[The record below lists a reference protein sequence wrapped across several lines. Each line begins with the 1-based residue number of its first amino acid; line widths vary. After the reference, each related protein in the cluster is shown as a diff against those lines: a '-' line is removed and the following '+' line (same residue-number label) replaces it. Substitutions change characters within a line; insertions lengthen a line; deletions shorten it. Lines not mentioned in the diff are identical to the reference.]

1 MKSYQQF
8 FAELKRRRAFRVMAV
23 YGVVAFGIIKVA
35 DAIFPRVALSD
46 WTVTAANT

>member
-1 MKSYQQF
+1 VKSYQQF

-23 YGVVAFGIIKVA
+23 YSIVGTGIIELA

-46 WTVTAANT
+46 WTVTPANT